1 MGKTFFALTILTII
15 MWLAAPLLE
24 MLPLGHLPGDFTL
37 SLGQVSLSFPLTSFV
52 SCALL
57 FYALYKI
64 YLKFS
69 D

>member
-1 MGKTFFALTILTII
+1 
-15 MWLAAPLLE
+15 MWVGGPLLE